1 MRERQQ
7 GFRSGDIGELGCS
20 GHGEEVIEEHSCV
33 TLDGLLAVRAVED
46 GVVGGVKGE
55 GGPGLGI

>member
-7 GFRSGDIGELGCS
+7 GFRRRDVGKLGCG
-20 GHGEEVIEEHSCV
+20 GHGEEVVEEHSCV

-55 GGPGLGI
+55 GGARLGI